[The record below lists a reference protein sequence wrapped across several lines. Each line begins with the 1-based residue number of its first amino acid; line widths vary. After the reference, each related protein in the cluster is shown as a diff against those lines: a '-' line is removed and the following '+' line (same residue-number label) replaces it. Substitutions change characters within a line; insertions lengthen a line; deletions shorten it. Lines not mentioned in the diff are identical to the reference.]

1 MQSREFVRRMPD
13 TRSRVYRAALAV
25 AFVATACGGGGYGGG
40 TPTTPTP
47 TGGTAGA
54 TTIGIVGDRGN
65 QSFSPNP
72 GSSGQDQMVVWR
84 NGDSAVHRIVLNEG
98 NGDTGDIGPGATSR
112 AIRVPAGGIN
122 YHCSIHPG
130 MIGSIRAA
138 GGEPPPPCTGQY
150 C

>member
-1 MQSREFVRRMPD
+1 MRERRSARGQPE
-13 TRSRVYRAALAV
+13 SKGRVLCT
-25 AFVATACGGGGYGGG
+25 AFVMALVVAACGGGGYGGG
-40 TPTTPTP
+40 TPTSPAP
-47 TGGTAGA
+47 TGGAVG

-72 GSSGQDQMVVWR
+72 GSPGEDQMVMWR
-84 NGDSAVHRIVLNEG
+84 NGDGVVHRIVLNEG
-98 NGDTGDIGPGATSR
+98 NGDTGNISPGATSA

-122 YHCSIHPG
+122 YHCSLHPG

-138 GGEPPPPCTGQY
+138 SGDPPPPCTGQY